1 LAEKLRQ
8 EGRHIGESE
17 ELEVTV
23 LMSDIRSYSSIA
35 ERTTPTKLAA
45 QLNEHRAAMNRAIIG
60 AGGTVMQ
67 FVGDAVMAVFGAPFP
82 QTDHADRGLAAARAM
97 HRAQH
102 TLNESWEG
110 TAREEFLLGIGL
122 SSGKAAA
129 ALLGSEERLE
139 YTLVGDTVNLAQRL
153 QEMARPGGQTI
164 LSEAT
169 WEGLTERPTATA
181 IAPELVRGRTT
192 PVSTY
197 RIERES
203 WSQP

>member
-1 LAEKLRQ
+1 V
-8 EGRHIGESE
+8 
-17 ELEVTV
+17 EVTV

-35 ERTTPTKLAA
+35 ERTAPTQLAA

-82 QTDHADRGLAAARAM
+82 QDDHCDRALGAAAAM
-97 HRAQH
+97 HRAQYD
-102 TLNESWEG
+102 LNRSWAG

-169 WEGLTERPTATA
+169 WAGLTDAPVATPNP
-181 IAPELVRGRTT
+181 PELVKGRAT
-192 PVSTY
+192 PVITY
-197 RIERES
+197 RIERET
-203 WSQP
+203 WSDA